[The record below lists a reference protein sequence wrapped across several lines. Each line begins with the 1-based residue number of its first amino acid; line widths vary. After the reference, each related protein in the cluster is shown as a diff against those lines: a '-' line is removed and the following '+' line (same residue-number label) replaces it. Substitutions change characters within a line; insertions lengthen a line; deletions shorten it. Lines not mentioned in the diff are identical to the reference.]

1 MKHWTEL
8 NELETAIIRVGEFKN
23 LFKLLVAGTENDV
36 DIKVLHSAIYT
47 MEGMIDDIDSTLYE
61 KFQTVFDAVRDEDTK
76 PESEV
81 DFNFPTANDYTTY
94 NTVNAYSTIAVPQSE
109 NQTGST
115 VQMNS
120 SSEEDEAFKN
130 LEKALK
136 KWKPA
141 TPQAGFW
148 TAFADRQYSYP
159 SLDQKP
165 APKAGFLRCF
175 SATKLKIVVDICQNE
190 SRMDSVD

>member
-61 KFQTVFDAVRDEDTK
+61 KFQTVFDAVRDEDTE

-81 DFNFPTANDYTTY
+81 DFNFPTSNDYTTY

-130 LEKALK
+130 LETALK
-136 KWKPA
+136 MWPKP
-141 TPQAGFW
+141 T
-148 TAFADRQYSYP
+148 
-159 SLDQKP
+159 
-165 APKAGFLRCF
+165 
-175 SATKLKIVVDICQNE
+175 V
-190 SRMDSVD
+190 

>member
-8 NELETAIIRVGEFKN
+8 NELESAIIRVGEFKN

-61 KFQTVFDAVRDEDTK
+61 KFQTVFDAVRDEDTE

-130 LEKALK
+130 LEKTLK

-141 TPQAGFW
+141 TP
-148 TAFADRQYSYP
+148 
-159 SLDQKP
+159 
-165 APKAGFLRCF
+165 
-175 SATKLKIVVDICQNE
+175 
-190 SRMDSVD
+190 